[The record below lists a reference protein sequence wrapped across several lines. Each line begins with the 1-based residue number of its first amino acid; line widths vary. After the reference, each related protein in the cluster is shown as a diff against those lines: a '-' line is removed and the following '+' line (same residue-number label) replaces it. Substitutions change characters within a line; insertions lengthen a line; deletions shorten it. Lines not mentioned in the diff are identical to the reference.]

1 MNFWIWPANAT
12 RTSGCRRFDSPPL
25 SLSYAAAHRHVEGR
39 SEDLAQTRP
48 EFGNA
53 SNAMCFVG
61 RRERVR
67 GLYLDR
73 RSFLHS
79 YDPTQDDAD
88 DSILARIL
96 GAVVPVCSGINLQ
109 YFFSYIDSVGWGSG
123 TKLPHNVTS
132 LLGVMDGASSD
143 LRCGLPWQGVEIH
156 EPMRLLLVI
165 ESTPAAME
173 RIMARDE
180 VIGRILRNGWAQLAL
195 LNPENSQILLYRQ
208 NGFHPYEP
216 ELQELPAVASSFEW
230 YRNLR
235 EHLGFAAIENG
246 QISIPVQNRSQND
259 SQNHSQNRSDELSCS
274 TTTC

>member
-1 MNFWIWPANAT
+1 
-12 RTSGCRRFDSPPL
+12 
-25 SLSYAAAHRHVEGR
+25 
-39 SEDLAQTRP
+39 
-48 EFGNA
+48 
-53 SNAMCFVG
+53 MCFVG

-79 YDPTQDDAD
+79 YDPTQDDHD
-88 DSILARIL
+88 HSILARIL
-96 GAVVPVCSGINLQ
+96 GAVVPVCAGINLQ

-173 RIMARDE
+173 AIMAGNE

-195 LNPENSQILLYRQ
+195 LNPENSQILLYRH
-208 NGFHPYEP
+208 GAFDVYEP
-216 ELQELPAVASSFEW
+216 EAQELPSTGSSLEW

-235 EHLGFAAIENG
+235 EHLGFAAIEG
-246 QISIPVQNRSQND
+246 CRVTVPASILNQPTGSE
-259 SQNHSQNRSDELSCS
+259 SPCS
-274 TTTC
+274 TSTC